1 MPMVMVVL
9 PTPLWVPAITSTLQ
23 DTFLTLHYIP
33 DFLDEQVVLLSLLN
47 CHPYKFIA
55 QTPE

>member
-1 MPMVMVVL
+1 MVMVVL

-33 DFLDEQVVLLSLLN
+33 DFPDEQVVLVSLLN
-47 CHPYKFIA
+47 CHPYIFIA